1 MGKKY
6 IEENIE
12 KLRKQRDDKIE
23 GSYRQLVVKT
33 YVYIRKGI
41 QMSHLDY
48 TNPKYSDISQAV
60 FGNKNQER
68 VIRGYIKDLNK
79 SGYISVYGVG
89 ADKEIKIL
97 KELDF

>member
-12 KLRKQRDDKIE
+12 LLRKQRDDKVK
-23 GSYRQLVVKT
+23 GSYREYVVKV
-33 YVYIRKGI
+33 YVYLRKGV
-41 QMSHLDY
+41 QLSNTDFCNPRY
-48 TNPKYSDISQAV
+48 TDVSKAIY
-60 FGNKNQER
+60 GNGNEESK
-68 VIRGYIKDLNK
+68 IRSFVKDLRK

-89 ADKEIKIL
+89 TEREIKIV

>member
-12 KLRKQRDDKIE
+12 KLRRQRDEKVKD
-23 GSYRQLVVKT
+23 SYREYVVKV

-41 QMSHLDY
+41 QLSKTDY
-48 TNPKYSDISQAV
+48 CNPRYTDISKAIY
-60 FGNKNQER
+60 GNGNQESK
-68 VIRGYIKDLNK
+68 IRSFIKDLRD
-79 SGYISVYGVG
+79 SGYITVYGVG
-89 ADKEIKIL
+89 TEKEIKIV

>member
-12 KLRKQRDDKIE
+12 KLRQQKADRVK
-23 GSYRQLVVKT
+23 GGYREYVIKV

-41 QMSHLDY
+41 EMSGTDY
-48 TNPKYSDISQAV
+48 CNPKYSDMSKAIYGSW
-60 FGNKNQER
+60 NEER
-68 VIRGYIKDLNK
+68 KIRSFIKDLRG

>member
-12 KLRKQRDDKIE
+12 ILRKQRDDKIK
-23 GSYRQLVVKT
+23 GSYREYVVKV
-33 YVYIRKGI
+33 YVYLRKGI
-41 QMSHLDY
+41 KMSNTNY
-48 TNPKYSDISQAV
+48 CNPKYSDMSKAI
-60 FGNKNQER
+60 FGNRNDER
-68 VIRGYIKDLNK
+68 KIRGYIKDLRK

-89 ADKEIKIL
+89 EDKEIKIV

>member
-12 KLRKQRDDKIE
+12 KLRKQKEDGIV
-23 GSYRQLVVKT
+23 GGYREYVIKV

-41 QMSHLDY
+41 KLSNTDFC
-48 TNPKYSDISQAV
+48 NPKYSDISNAIY
-60 FGNKNQER
+60 GNKNEESK
-68 VIRGYIKDLNK
+68 IRSFIKDLKK
-79 SGYISVYGVG
+79 SGYITVYGVG
-89 ADKEIKIL
+89 TEKEIKIV

>member
-12 KLRKQRDDKIE
+12 KLRQQKIDKVK
-23 GSYRQLVVKT
+23 GGYREYVIKV

-41 QMSHLDY
+41 EMSKTDFC
-48 TNPKYSDISQAV
+48 NPSYSTMSKAIY
-60 FGNKNQER
+60 GTWNEER
-68 VIRGYIKDLNK
+68 KIRSFIKDLRK

-89 ADKEIKIL
+89 EDKEIKIL